1 MRSASLESC
10 FARLSGSVPFDFI
23 ASAHLGSTSYEGFS
37 NSHLAKCFNCGAFEP
52 TSWQTKR
59 NKGNPYHSRFTDKI
73 INNSTLE
80 DNAKRAMDYGPED
93 EERFDNDGSDKNL
106 K

>member
-1 MRSASLESC
+1 
-10 FARLSGSVPFDFI
+10 
-23 ASAHLGSTSYEGFS
+23 
-37 NSHLAKCFNCGAFEP
+37 
-52 TSWQTKR
+52 
-59 NKGNPYHSRFTDKI
+59 
-73 INNSTLE
+73 LE